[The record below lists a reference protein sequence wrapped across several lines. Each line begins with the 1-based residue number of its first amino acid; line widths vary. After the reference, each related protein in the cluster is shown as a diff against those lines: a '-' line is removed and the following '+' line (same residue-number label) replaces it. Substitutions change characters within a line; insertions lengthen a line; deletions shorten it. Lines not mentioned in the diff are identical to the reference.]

1 MTLCIYSNRFDE
13 RTLLQWTN
21 IDPVGLLQD
30 LSKRYGNYSQTEIK
44 NLINLFHEAGIDH
57 GYLNRSCLDP
67 SDPACPTSAPNYKGE
82 LVIEHNSGLQS
93 HIEWKFFAFT
103 NASLLDLL
111 QEITLRLGPI
121 TLVGCIL
128 MVVI

>member
-1 MTLCIYSNRFDE
+1 MLDFFVLFVVIRFDE

-44 NLINLFHEAGIDH
+44 NLINLFYDSGINH

-67 SDPACPTSAPNYKGE
+67 LDPACPVSAPNYRGKVG
-82 LVIEHNSGLQS
+82 VYRQATIQ
-93 HIEWKFFAFT
+93 
-103 NASLLDLL
+103 LLL
-111 QEITLRLGPI
+111 I
-121 TLVGCIL
+121 
-128 MVVI
+128 